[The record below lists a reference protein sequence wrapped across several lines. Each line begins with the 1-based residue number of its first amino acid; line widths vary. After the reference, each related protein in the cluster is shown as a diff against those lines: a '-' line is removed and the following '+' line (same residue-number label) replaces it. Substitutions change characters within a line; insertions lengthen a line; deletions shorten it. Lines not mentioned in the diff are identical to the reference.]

1 MSSLRFYFRTAQKFL
16 HNEDNRFS
24 RPIVNLSIAGVALG
38 IIIMLVAVVITSGYK
53 QVIRDKVVAMGSH
66 VRISNYDLNYSYEP
80 IPFCKNQPFISELK
94 HLPEVKSIQ
103 YFSTKSGVIKT
114 ADQVEGIVLKG
125 VDATFD
131 TLHFKQS
138 IVEGRLLSLQ
148 DTSAA
153 KEIIISSSLAN
164 KLQLHLGDKVRTY
177 FVQDPPMQRNFEVVG
192 IYETGLPEYDRQM
205 ALVDLRHIQRL
216 NQWDSTMVGGIEIL
230 IKDYNQIDRVG
241 EQVDAMVGYQ
251 LKAETIKQ
259 IFPDIFQWIALFDTN
274 VIVLLI
280 ITFCVCLITMMS
292 TFFIIVLEQTP
303 SIGVLKTLGMK
314 TRGVLKLFM
323 VIAGK
328 LLLKGML
335 WGNAVA
341 IVLCL
346 VQQHWQFIKLDAAT
360 YYVSYVP
367 VAFNI
372 PLILAVNAGV
382 MVLCIAVMTIPAYVV
397 AQKIS
402 PMEAIRFD

>member
-1 MSSLRFYFRTAQKFL
+1 MSSLRFYIRTAQKL
-16 HNEDNRFS
+16 LRNEKNKFS

-38 IIIMLVAVVITSGYK
+38 VIVMFIAIVITSGYK

-80 IPFCKNQPFISELK
+80 IPFNKNQQFVAELK
-94 HLPEVKSIQ
+94 SLPEVKSVQ

-114 ADQVEGIVLKG
+114 SDQVEGIVLKG
-125 VDATFD
+125 VDISFD

-138 IVEGRLLSLQ
+138 IKEGRLLSLQ
-148 DTSAA
+148 DTVAA
-153 KEIIISSSLAN
+153 KEIIISSSLAK
-164 KLQLHLGDKVRTY
+164 KLQLCLGDKVRTY
-177 FVQDPPMQRNFEVVG
+177 FVQDPPMQRSFEIVG
-192 IYETGLPEYDRQM
+192 IYETGLPEYDTQM

-216 NQWDSTMVGGIEIL
+216 NQWDSSMVGGIEVL
-230 IKDYNQIDRVG
+230 INDYNQIDEVG

-259 IFPDIFQWIALFDTN
+259 LFPDIFQWIELFDTN
-274 VIVLLI
+274 VVVLLI

-292 TFFIIVLEQTP
+292 IFFIIVLEQTP

-314 TRGVLKLFM
+314 TKGVLQLFM
-323 VIAGK
+323 VIASK
-328 LLLKGML
+328 LLLKGIL

-346 VQQHWQFIKLDAAT
+346 VQQHWHIIKLDAAT

-367 VAFNI
+367 IAFNI
-372 PLILAVNAGV
+372 PLILAVNVGV
-382 MVLCIAVMTIPAYVV
+382 LVLCIAVMTIPAYVV
-397 AQKIS
+397 AQKTS